1 MKGKGTEVV
10 ELFHDNELSAEIT
23 VESKVVPIQL
33 PPLNDSFAGVAGSI
47 QKSNKD
53 SKKQSVDASP
63 NIQTLK
69 SKGTTLNGGDF
80 SSQLKS
86 KTTNA

>member
-1 MKGKGTEVV
+1 M
-10 ELFHDNELSAEIT
+10 
-23 VESKVVPIQL
+23 
-33 PPLNDSFAGVAGSI
+33 NDSFAGGAGSI